1 VASVD
6 VSIRDAGGQPV
17 VVVRGELDLA
27 AAPGA
32 AWHLI
37 AAVVACGP
45 LAIVDL
51 AGLESL
57 GYGGLGV
64 LVRLLKWARGA
75 GGEMCLAAPQP
86 QVRRVLNDTGL
97 IDVFPVFPTV
107 EQAAG
112 STRRAQPGPPVA
124 PQVSRVAVVTR
135 PGGRPPPYCA
145 ACRPPLWR
153 PPQRGTCRPRRMV
166 RDACRQWRRGTW
178 VPGQLPGCRSG
189 RGRAAGASGS

>member
-1 VASVD
+1 MASVD

-32 AWHLI
+32 ASHLI

-57 GYGGLGV
+57 GSGGLGV
-64 LVRLLKWARGA
+64 LVRLLKWAREA
-75 GGEMCLAAPQP
+75 GGDMCLAGPQL
-86 QVRRVLNDTGL
+86 QVRRVLGGTGL
-97 IDVFPVFPTV
+97 TDVFSVFPTV

-112 STRRAQPGPPVA
+112 SARRAQPALPAA
-124 PQVSRVAVVTR
+124 PQSRVAVVMR
-135 PGGRPPPYCA
+135 PGGRLPPYCA
-145 ACRPPLWR
+145 AGRPPLWR
-153 PPQRGTCRPRRMV
+153 QPGHGTCRARRMV